1 MLIAFTYNLQ
11 TKDTIE
17 EAEFDSKETV
27 NFITKTIEELNHK
40 VVKINTN
47 ISVNDL
53 INKIEKVKPDL
64 IFNTAEGVKGTFREA
79 FYPALYDLL
88 KIPFTGSDAYTNTI
102 TLDKSL
108 TKLLLK
114 GYRIKTPNW
123 EFVDGLKD
131 VKNIKLK
138 YPLIVKPNYEGS
150 SKGID
155 VDSIV
160 LKKSDLINKVVKK
173 LSEFKEGLIIE
184 EYIEGTDIAVPY
196 INIDGNNKILPAI
209 KYLYKSRRINNHSFK
224 IYDYDLKHFSS
235 DKVNTVLLKS
245 NTKVKKRLEI
255 YSNKLRKLF
264 KIKDFARF
272 DFRLSTG
279 GEVYF
284 IEANALPSLQEDSG
298 MFVSAKSIGVDKK
311 EYIKN
316 IIESASKRFGIS

>member
-1 MLIAFTYNLQ
+1 MLIAYTYNLQ
-11 TKDTIE
+11 TKESIDQ
-17 EAEFDSKETV
+17 AEFDSKETV

-40 VVKINTN
+40 VVKINAN
-47 ISVNDL
+47 ISVYDL
-53 INKIEKVKPDL
+53 IKKIEKVKPDL

-123 EFVDGLKD
+123 EFVDRLED

-160 LKKSDLINKVVKK
+160 LKKADLINKVVKK

-184 EYIEGTDIAVPY
+184 EYIDGVDIAVPY
-196 INIDGNNKILPAI
+196 VNIEGNNILPAI

-235 DKVNTVLLKS
+235 DKVNTILLKT
-245 NTKVKKRLEI
+245 NINVKKRLEN
-255 YSNKLRKLF
+255 YSVKLRKLF

-272 DFRLSTG
+272 DFRLSTD

-298 MFVSAKSIGVDKK
+298 MFISAKSAGVDKK
-311 EYIKN
+311 EYIKH
-316 IIESASKRFGIS
+316 IIESASKRFGIL